1 MLMVKPMTKLQSE
14 RLRRGLT
21 QTELAASA
29 KLSASE
35 VSRFETGMARPY
47 PPQAARLAAVLQIP
61 QAELLADSDE
71 SIQVRSCRGKRET
84 VA

>member
-1 MLMVKPMTKLQSE
+1 MLMVKPMTKLQFE

-35 VSRFETGMARPY
+35 ISRFENGMGRPY
-47 PPQAARLAAVLQIP
+47 PAPAARLADVLQIP
-61 QAELLADSDE
+61 EAELLSDSGE
-71 SIQVRSCRGKRET
+71 SVQVRWARGKRI
-84 VA
+84 A